1 MMIFVQGLHAKLV
14 QEQES
19 WTEELKCKQEVLAKH
34 TKLLENK
41 EAEIKRDL
49 EILTEERR
57 LAINEIKRFAE
68 MESRIW
74 EAERDLQT
82 KHEQHLQEVSKPN
95 KQFLSSSFQWVPAK
109 SVGGATVESILV
121 MSFLYDRSCTWI
133 CPVIPGHLTMCISLS
148 LCRYRNI
155 QMSTMHMWKTWRRLS
170 RRWRKSLQNC
180 MRRNRSFRFGAV
192 KPKRLCRIGLIAL
205 SKERRS

>member
-1 MMIFVQGLHAKLV
+1 MTQMTCLQSVLFVEFFSACTWICYCFSNKSAMMIFVQGLHAKLV

-82 KHEQHLQEVSKPN
+82 KHEQHLQEVSKQN
-95 KQFLSSSFQWVPAK
+95 KQFLSSRFEWVLAK

-133 CPVIPGHLTMCISLS
+133 CPVIPEHLTMCISLS
-148 LCRYRNI
+148 LCAGTGTY
-155 QMSTMHMWKTWRRLS
+155 K
-170 RRWRKSLQNC
+170 
-180 MRRNRSFRFGAV
+180 
-192 KPKRLCRIGLIAL
+192 
-205 SKERRS
+205 